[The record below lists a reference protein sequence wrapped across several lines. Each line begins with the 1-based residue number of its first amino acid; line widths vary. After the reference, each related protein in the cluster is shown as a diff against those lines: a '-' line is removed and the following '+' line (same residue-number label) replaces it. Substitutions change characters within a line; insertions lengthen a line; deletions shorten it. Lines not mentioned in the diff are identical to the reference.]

1 MNSLRRDGSRPL
13 PLPACHCSRQTSRH
27 MIAVHYDVV
36 TVLPLRALIK
46 IISED
51 ALRKAHTLPMQTA
64 VATVRTSLITVMA
77 LAQYHDSL
85 TDTRR
90 IHIIYDKFPKENSMN
105 NYRKKTMIIYPNHY

>member
-1 MNSLRRDGSRPL
+1 MVY
-13 PLPACHCSRQTSRH
+13 CHCLYLLAIAQDIPAGSH

-51 ALRKAHTLPMQTA
+51 ALRKAHTLSMQTA

-85 TDTRR
+85 TEYASVG
-90 IHIIYDKFPKENSMN
+90 IILADERLKENVVCHILNS
-105 NYRKKTMIIYPNHY
+105 R